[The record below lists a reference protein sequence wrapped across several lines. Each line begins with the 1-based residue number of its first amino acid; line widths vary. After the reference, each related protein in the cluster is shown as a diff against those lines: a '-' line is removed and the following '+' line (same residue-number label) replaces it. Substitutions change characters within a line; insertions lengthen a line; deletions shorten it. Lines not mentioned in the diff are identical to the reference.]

1 MQLTTLTDEQ
11 AALQRVSREVLQNE
25 AGPRRVRALAE
36 SETAFD
42 EKLWNTTAELGWQ
55 GLEVPEAFGGSGQ
68 SFIEVS
74 LVLREVGRAATAGP
88 YLSHFAATA
97 GLVAVGDHTIA
108 KRWLPRLV
116 SGESIG
122 AVLLGTMDIYGD
134 RHPTVTASLAGPSIV
149 LNGAQSDVLDVGLA
163 DLVLVVASA
172 EDGPLVVAVDRQS
185 SGLQT
190 SWTKTHD
197 RTRRLYH
204 VEFNKLSV
212 PAEAIVASGAAAR
225 ALIDQLWDRAA
236 VGCAID
242 AVGGAAHVLG
252 MTLSYTSERVQYGR
266 PIATFQAVKHTCADM
281 YVESEV
287 ARIATDAAVLE
298 IAGGGERR
306 AYWSSVA
313 KFRAGDAYAKAAGDA
328 LQMHGGIGM
337 TWEFDLHYWL
347 KRAKLSQALFG
358 NSDAHRARL
367 TRLLANR

>member
-11 AALQRVSREVLQNE
+11 AALQSVSREVLENE
-25 AGPRRVRALAE
+25 AGPRRVRELAE
-36 SETAFD
+36 TETSFD
-42 EKLWNTTAELGWQ
+42 EGLWNTTAELGWQ
-55 GLEVPEAFGGSGQ
+55 GLEVPEAHGGSGQ
-68 SFIEVS
+68 SFLEVS
-74 LVLREVGRAATAGP
+74 IVLREVGRAATAGP
-88 YLSHFAATA
+88 YLSHFAAVG
-97 GLVAVGDHTIA
+97 GLVAAGDHAMATS
-108 KRWLPRLV
+108 WLPRLA
-116 SGESIG
+116 SGESVG
-122 AVLLGTMDIYGD
+122 AVLLGTMDLYGE
-134 RHPTVTASLAGPSIV
+134 RRPSVTASLGGSGIV

-163 DLVLVVASA
+163 DVVLVAAKA

-197 RTRRLYH
+197 RTRRLYD
-204 VEFNKLSV
+204 VEFQALSL
-212 PAEAIVASGAAAR
+212 PAGAVIARGAAAS
-225 ALIDQLWDRAA
+225 ALIDELWDRAA

-252 MTLSYTSERVQYGR
+252 MTVSYTSERVQYGR

-298 IAGGGERR
+298 IASGGARR

-347 KRAKLSQALFG
+347 KRAKLGQALFG
-358 NSDAHRARL
+358 NSDAHRARV
-367 TRLLANR
+367 TRLLAHS